1 MADVVDAATRSRMMA
16 GIRSKDTKPEVLVR
30 KALHARGF
38 RYPLN
43 SRGLPGRPDV
53 VLPKWKVAV
62 FVHGCFWHS
71 HGCHLSKL
79 PASNTAFWKTKLDA
93 NHERDLLAQL
103 TLISAGWRTVTI
115 WECALRGR
123 AALERLPQ
131 IMDQLAAW
139 IRDQAEQPVFEIS
152 GDGSTASSG
161 LAFPVQEKT

>member
-1 MADVVDAATRSRMMA
+1 
-16 GIRSKDTKPEVLVR
+16 
-30 KALHARGF
+30 
-38 RYPLN
+38 
-43 SRGLPGRPDV
+43 
-53 VLPKWKVAV
+53 
-62 FVHGCFWHS
+62 
-71 HGCHLSKL
+71 
-79 PASNTAFWKTKLDA
+79 
-93 NHERDLLAQL
+93 
-103 TLISAGWRTVTI
+103 VTI